1 MPRFW
6 YDAGMY
12 RTLGLI
18 GTALVVFA
26 CRNAPAPEAAAESP
40 PVLPVAAE
48 LVREAF
54 EVDLGG
60 WTTQAELVHPPAD
73 GPHGAGPWPVVLLL
87 AGNGPHDMDVTLP
100 TPSGPVRLFAG
111 LADVLAARGCAV
123 VRYHKRF
130 VKGPGRFDARFWNQQ
145 STVQFTADAGRVL
158 DRALQSPACDRG
170 NVFLYGW
177 SEGTAVAA
185 QLAVERDDLR
195 GLVLQGPV
203 GLPWREMVRGWI
215 VDVGLPYAQGAD
227 GGTITAADL
236 QAAMRGAGGQVAKLA
251 ASFFTQ
257 PGSFGPRVAV
267 NSRLDGNGDGE
278 LDPASEVLPQ
288 VDAML
293 DFAFAPGGNAY
304 IYAEGRTVPTVT
316 EQAARLH
323 LPVLIL
329 QGEHDA
335 STPLRGAEVL
345 AAALQAAGNR
355 AVTLTVVP
363 GAGHTLGPAQSLID
377 DGGRAPA
384 VEVLAPVAAWLAA
397 QRR

>member
-1 MPRFW
+1 MRFPFVCLVGSVLGACAVTPAEPGAPR
-6 YDAGMY
+6 
-12 RTLGLI
+12 
-18 GTALVVFA
+18 
-26 CRNAPAPEAAAESP
+26 
-40 PVLPVAAE
+40 PVAIAVADE
-48 LVREAF
+48 LVREKF

-60 WTTQAELVHPPAD
+60 WTTQAELVHPAVH
-73 GPHGAGPWPVVLLL
+73 GPHGPGPWPVVLLL

-100 TPSGPVRLFAG
+100 TPNGPVRLFAE
-111 LADVLAARGCAV
+111 LAEVLAARGCAI

-130 VKGPGRFDARFWNQQ
+130 VKGAGRFDARFWSQQ

-158 DRALQSPACDRG
+158 DRALQNAACDRS

-185 QLAVERDDLR
+185 QLAVERADLR

-215 VDVGLPYAQGAD
+215 VDVGLPYAQGED

-236 QAAMRGAGGQVAKLA
+236 QAALRGAGGQVAKLA
-251 ASFFTQ
+251 ASFFAQ
-257 PGSFGPRVAV
+257 PGSFGPQVAV
-267 NSRLDGNGDGE
+267 NARLDRNGDGE
-278 LDPASEVLPQ
+278 LEPETEVLPQ
-288 VDAML
+288 VEAML

-304 IYAEGRTVPTVT
+304 IYADGRTVPTVT

-335 STPLRGAEVL
+335 STPLRGARVL

-355 AVTLTVVP
+355 AATLIVVH
-363 GAGHTLGPAQSLID
+363 GAGHTLGPAQSLVD
-377 DGGRAPA
+377 DCGRAPG
-384 VEVLAPVAAWLAA
+384 VEVLAPVAGWLAA